1 LKITKK
7 NRRQLALRLVQ
18 SVALSSFPDLQ
29 EFLDQTEF
37 FLKRERKSILKR
49 ATERITNDLPNDV
62 ASSLAEDYGVE
73 LGQYEDTFPRIL
85 RYSLFTMLMS
95 MTEASIT
102 TLCHGV
108 RQIFR
113 LEESFDQR
121 KGDVIN
127 RGIEKYI
134 KKHLH
139 IDTSEYTHL
148 IGFVDSLRKLR
159 NCIVHSEGHISR
171 RAEEEEADLRKFVDS
186 TPTLEINHYEQIVIL
201 EGFIEDSVQNAKLL
215 IQRLLES
222 IAQRLE
228 GQ

>member
-1 LKITKK
+1 MKITKK
-7 NRRQLALRLVQ
+7 NRRQLALKLVQ

-73 LGQYEDTFPRIL
+73 LGQCEDTFPRIL

-121 KGDVIN
+121 KGNVIN

-139 IDTSEYTHL
+139 IDTSEYTDL
-148 IGFVDSLRKLR
+148 IGFFDSLRKLR

-171 RAEEEEADLRKFVDS
+171 RAEEEADLRKFVDS
-186 TPTLEINHYEQIVIL
+186 TPTLEINHYEQMVIL

-222 IAQRLE
+222 IAERLE
-228 GQ
+228 RQ